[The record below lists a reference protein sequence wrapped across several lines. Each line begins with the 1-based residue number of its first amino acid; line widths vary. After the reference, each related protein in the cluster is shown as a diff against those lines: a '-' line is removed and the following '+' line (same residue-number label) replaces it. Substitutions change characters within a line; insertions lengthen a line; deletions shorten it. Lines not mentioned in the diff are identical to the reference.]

1 MVITCGADLLRRVL
15 CLLLIVMLA
24 WAMIGLPA
32 AHAVVLETAVAV
44 YGAEIILGVLAA
56 AGVVFASSDDGR
68 KVSTAIWSKIE
79 SAKSAAWETLQS
91 IATKIVNQQVDY
103 TKASIRVS
111 EGLYNEIISAFESD
125 YSDGYYTLDAVT
137 SYVVSDE
144 TTANALRIYLRDNI
158 VSSVKFAT
166 ADAVGRISAVIHKGY
181 VQQCIALDGGT
192 VKYVNTC
199 IPAEEANNPC
209 LVCSVG
215 SSYVTVM
222 VQPKPGAA
230 GAGYSLNYPVTIDI
244 GVNIPIPAP
253 DLAYPSDDLLVRAPD
268 LPVVDEIT
276 GAATWPADAAYTR
289 DAVTAPYPTTED
301 GTKVPDIPYDVPID
315 TSTGKLLDDTDVDN
329 PDTPSTDEDTKTD
342 VKWPSAGD
350 LSLPQ
355 LIIGK
360 FPFCIPF
367 DVARMIGMLD
377 ADPKAPVFVVPLK
390 YGTILDEEITLD
402 LSKWDDVIK
411 IVRWG
416 ELICF
421 VAALAAVTRNYIKW

>member
-253 DLAYPSDDLLVRAPD
+253 DLAYPSDDL
-268 LPVVDEIT
+268 
-276 GAATWPADAAYTR
+276 
-289 DAVTAPYPTTED
+289 
-301 GTKVPDIPYDVPID
+301 
-315 TSTGKLLDDTDVDN
+315 
-329 PDTPSTDEDTKTD
+329 
-342 VKWPSAGD
+342 
-350 LSLPQ
+350 
-355 LIIGK
+355 
-360 FPFCIPF
+360 
-367 DVARMIGMLD
+367 
-377 ADPKAPVFVVPLK
+377 
-390 YGTILDEEITLD
+390 
-402 LSKWDDVIK
+402 
-411 IVRWG
+411 
-416 ELICF
+416 
-421 VAALAAVTRNYIKW
+421 